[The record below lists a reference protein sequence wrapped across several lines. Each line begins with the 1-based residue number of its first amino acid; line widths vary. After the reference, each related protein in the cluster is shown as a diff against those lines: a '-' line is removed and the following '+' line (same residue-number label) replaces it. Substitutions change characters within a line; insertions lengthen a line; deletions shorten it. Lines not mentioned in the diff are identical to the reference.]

1 MAKNEHVDKLRKLLI
16 KQPLRTATLLAE
28 LGVSQSTFSR
38 LWANIQD
45 GIALGAGRARQYG
58 LRRHVHGV
66 ASPVPIFRVS
76 AAGQVGPIGYIDPL
90 HDGFY
95 ALTPL
100 EGTGYS
106 IFQGMPFFLRD
117 LRPQGFLG
125 GLEPGKNA
133 DLDLPADILRW
144 TDEQV
149 LKYISRR
156 SEHAAGDLIF
166 GNESYA
172 RYLADAAK
180 ARATLI
186 PHAQRAARYPGMA
199 EHSMQGEPPGSSAGG
214 EQPKFT
220 AAIEQEGEGE
230 TIRHVIVKFS
240 PHIDSASGRRWA
252 DLLIC
257 EHLALETLAAYKI
270 AAAKTTILEAG
281 GRVFLEVIRFDRVG
295 LHGRL
300 PMATF
305 SALDGDLGMLD
316 QNWTAVARELGR
328 QEQLSRGD
336 VQTVE
341 ILDLYGALIG
351 NTDKHHG
358 NIALAWTFDQR
369 HTLLDAYDML
379 PMMYRPNTHGEI
391 IPREWRPNLGA
402 RLELRHLP
410 LCQQMAKEFWQRVL
424 EDHRISEDFKQNVAC
439 AHLST
444 LKELNGDNDG
454 EKMLDEQSMR

>member
-1 MAKNEHVDKLRKLLI
+1 MAKNEHVEQLRKVLMR
-16 KQPLRTATLLAE
+16 QPSRTATILAE
-28 LGVSQSTFSR
+28 LGVSQPTFSR
-38 LWANIQD
+38 LWPHIQD
-45 GIALGAGRARQYG
+45 GIALGAGRARQYA
-58 LRRHVHGV
+58 LRRQVPGV
-66 ASPVPIFRVS
+66 DAPVPVFRVS
-76 AAGQVGPIGYIDPL
+76 PIGQVDPVGYLDPL
-90 HDGFY
+90 YDGFY

-100 EGTGYS
+100 EGTDFS
-106 IFQGMPFFLRD
+106 LFQGMPFFLRD

-125 GLEPGKNA
+125 RMEPGKHR
-133 DLDLPADILRW
+133 DLDLPADILLW
-144 TDEQV
+144 TDEQA
-149 LKYISRR
+149 LKYIARR

-172 RYLADAAK
+172 RYLADTAN
-180 ARATLI
+180 ARANLLT
-186 PHAQRAARYPGMA
+186 HAERAARYPGMA
-199 EHSMQGEPPGSSAGG
+199 EHSMQGESPGSSAGG

-220 AAIEQEGEGE
+220 ATIGREGDGDP
-230 TIRHVIVKFS
+230 IAHVIVKFS
-240 PHIDSASGRRWA
+240 PSVDSNNGRRWG
-252 DLLIC
+252 DLLIS
-257 EHLALETLAAYKI
+257 EHLALETLAAHGI
-270 AAAKTTILEAG
+270 AAARTTILQAG

-328 QEQLSRGD
+328 RGQLSRAD

-341 ILDLYGALIG
+341 ILDLYGTLIG

-369 HTLLDAYDML
+369 HTLLDTYDML

-391 IPREWRPNLGA
+391 IPREWKPNLGA

-410 LCQQMAKEFWQRVL
+410 ICQQMAEVFWQRVL
-424 EDHRISEDFKQNVAC
+424 EDKRISEDFKKDVAYP
-439 AHLST
+439 HLST
-444 LKELNGDNDG
+444 LRDLAGKSAGKEVLGQPT
-454 EKMLDEQSMR
+454 MP

>member
-1 MAKNEHVDKLRKLLI
+1 MAKPDQIAKLESLLMRG
-16 KQPLRTATLLAE
+16 PLRTATILAE
-28 LGVSQSTFSR
+28 LGVSQATFSR
-38 LWANIQD
+38 LWANLKD
-45 GIALGAGRARQYG
+45 GIALGASRARQYG
-58 LRRHVHGV
+58 LRRNVPGV
-66 ASPVPIFRVS
+66 TSPVPIFQVS
-76 AAGQVGPIGYIDPL
+76 AEGHVAPIGHIDPL
-90 HDGFY
+90 YDSFY

-100 EGTGYS
+100 QGSDYR
-106 IFQGMPFFLRD
+106 ILQGMPYFLRD

-125 GLEPGKNA
+125 RMEPGKNL

-149 LKYISRR
+149 LKYVSRR

-186 PHAQRAARYPGMA
+186 PQMERAARYPGMA

-220 AAIEQEGEGE
+220 AVIERDGN
-230 TIRHVIVKFS
+230 TIEHAIVKFS
-240 PHIDSASGRRWA
+240 PPIDSANGRRWA
-252 DLLIC
+252 DLLVC
-257 EHLALETLAAYKI
+257 EHLALETLATYKI
-270 AAAKTTILEAG
+270 GAARTSVLEAG
-281 GRVFLEVIRFDRVG
+281 GRVFLEVIRFDRKG

-316 QNWTAVARELGR
+316 QKWTAVARELERLGR
-328 QEQLSRGD
+328 LSRAD

-341 ILDLYGALIG
+341 ILDLFGALIG

-358 NIALAWTFDQR
+358 NIAVAWTFDKR

-379 PMMYRPNTHGEI
+379 PMLYRPNAHGEI
-391 IPREWRPNLGA
+391 VPRQWAPSLGA
-402 RLELRHLP
+402 GLELRHLP
-410 LCQQMAKEFWQRVL
+410 QCYLMAKEFWSRVL
-424 EDHRISEDFKQNVAC
+424 EDHRISEDFRQDVAYP
-439 AHLST
+439 HLT
-444 LKELNGDNDG
+444 ALREMARDTDG
-454 EKMLDEQSMR
+454 EEEVQGQGMR